1 MNISVFALLFRSK
14 FSSLTSN
21 LNTQIGVRKIQ
32 SLERPE
38 NRLLITMTTNLSK
51 ELYFRLFFDL
61 LAERQKLETAL
72 KYKNLYGQW
81 GQFISLYI
89 TPFFWIFPFL
99 AAILLVHT
107 FRKKQLFGPMQKCLM
122 VVMIIDVLFTMLT
135 GFKDLI
141 FNIFRWN
148 YGYVEYKHCWF
159 LLFFLRVQLVLNATS
174 VWIKSLMLI
183 HRVLLFLYPFKMKE
197 LNFKVV
203 LIPFS
208 IVHSVI
214 ISLFCAGDLPTPIKG
229 FKTFQEYQPGSPLRK
244 IEACIIEESDL
255 ILSQELIQAVYSF
268 TFFVQTVYF
277 TSLPICF
284 HISCTFSLIYLVR
297 KEIAR
302 LSFLTPNGSKK
313 VLLNVNYLVLIKVHI
328 YLSISFIVQEI
339 PIFVVF
345 FLSQS
350 SQSAQ
355 DSIKMQSLIQ
365 IFMFQSFAVG
375 KPIDFLI
382 YASLSRLVK
391 GELQKM
397 FCCRKTRIE
406 KR

>member
-1 MNISVFALLFRSK
+1 M
-14 FSSLTSN
+14 
-21 LNTQIGVRKIQ
+21 RKIK
-32 SLERPE
+32 SKERSE
-38 NRLLITMTTNLSK
+38 NRYPITLTANLSK
-51 ELYFRLFFDL
+51 EFYFRLFFDL
-61 LAERQKLETAL
+61 LAERQKLEAAL
-72 KYKNLYGQW
+72 RYKDIYGHW
-81 GQFISLYI
+81 GQIISLYI
-89 TPFFWIFPFL
+89 TPYFWIFPFL
-99 AAILLVHT
+99 AAILLLHT
-107 FRKKQLFGPMQKCLM
+107 FRKNQLFGPTQKCLM

-148 YGYVEYKHCWF
+148 YGFVEYKHCWF
-159 LLFFLRVQLVLNATS
+159 LFFFFRVQFVLNATS
-174 VWIKSLMLI
+174 MWIKSLMLI
-183 HRVLLFLYPFKMKE
+183 HRVLLFLYPFKLKE
-197 LNFKVV
+197 WNSKVV

-244 IEACIIEESDL
+244 IDACIIEKSDL

-268 TFFVQTVYF
+268 TFFVQTIYF
-277 TSLPICF
+277 TSLPICI

-302 LSFLTPNGSKK
+302 LSFVAPNGSKK